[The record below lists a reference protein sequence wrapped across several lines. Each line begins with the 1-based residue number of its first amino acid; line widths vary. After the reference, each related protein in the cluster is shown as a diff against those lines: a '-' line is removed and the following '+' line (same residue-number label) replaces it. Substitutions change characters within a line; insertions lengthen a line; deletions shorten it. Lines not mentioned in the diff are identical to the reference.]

1 MPDTHPSVAASARR
15 ITAALLAVVTVAL
28 PLQAQAPAQ
37 LRGVVVDSAGRPLS
51 QSDVILAGPDRRVRT
66 DDNGRFVFPAVPP
79 GRMQLRVRKIEYRL
93 HEQSV
98 EVRAGSTV
106 NVRIVLQRLPPM
118 LDSVRARVDPNA
130 CAPSSLAG
138 FECRRLAGI
147 GYFRD
152 AGELRSMRPQHW
164 ADMFDGMPGVRR
176 VMVNGPHGREWRVTV
191 RESRCLVEL
200 WNGQRALPAE
210 EGGFPPDLI
219 WRPIDVVAIEY
230 YDDYAKVPVQYR
242 SHVVLPGQPPCELV
256 IYWLRGASR
265 TGV

>member
-106 NVRIVLQRLPPM
+106 NVRIVLQRLPLPC
-118 LDSVRARVDPNA
+118 STP
-130 CAPSSLAG
+130 CAPGWTRMRAHHRPSPGSSA
-138 FECRRLAGI
+138 
-147 GYFRD
+147 D
-152 AGELRSMRPQHW
+152 AW
-164 ADMFDGMPGVRR
+164 
-176 VMVNGPHGREWRVTV
+176 
-191 RESRCLVEL
+191 
-200 WNGQRALPAE
+200 RALAE
-210 EGGFPPDLI
+210 I